1 MRVEWK
7 TNLLI
12 HFLINSRLAAK
23 RFLLLIAGAGLFAK
37 RKNHKELRFASLKSI
52 KELSAEKKKNNHS
65 KTLVRTVV
73 DKQTP
78 KCEIAVPAFHTT
90 MKSIARTKRS

>member
-23 RFLLLIAGAGLFAK
+23 RFLLLIAK